1 MITIIS
7 TRKIRLILSN
17 PTKLLLTE
25 ATWDYDDDNDCKE
38 NNNND
43 NKNVNDSS
51 NIDNGNNHHD
61 DNNDIDEED
70 KDEDPIDPLQFHKAF
85 HVNQEIWLKGQKN
98 QTWHLRVIS

>member
-1 MITIIS
+1 MITIIL

-25 ATWDYDDDNDCKE
+25 ATWDYDDDNDC
-38 NNNND
+38 ND
-43 NKNVNDSS
+43 NNSS
-51 NIDNGNNHHD
+51 NIDTGNDHHD

-85 HVNQEIWLKGQKN
+85 HVNQEIWLKGQKIRLD
-98 QTWHLRVIS
+98 TWE